1 MPVTLA
7 RFLQNLEALIL
18 DMDGV
23 LWQGDAPLPGM
34 PDLFAFLRERKIR
47 FLLVTNNSSLTP
59 ESYSQKIARM
69 GVKVSS
75 GEIITSASA
84 TGEYLKMNS
93 VPGERAFVIGGEGLK
108 RAIRDA
114 GLQVTPADDLQADYV
129 VCGMDRE
136 LTWAKLANAT
146 INLRRGA
153 RFIGTN
159 PDFTFPT
166 EQGIAHGNGAILAAL
181 AAASGKKPVVIGK
194 PFPFLFQESIRRLG
208 VPKTRVAVLGD
219 RLETDILG
227 AKRAGL
233 KSILVLTGVTD
244 RRNAR
249 KSPFPPTWIVK
260 DIPSL
265 LRSWPEPRKRF
276 RG

>member
-1 MPVTLA
+1 MPVSLSH
-7 RFLQNLEALIL
+7 FLKKLDALIL

-23 LWQGDAPLPGM
+23 LWQGDTPLPGM
-34 PDLFAFLRERKIR
+34 VDLFALLRERKIQ

-69 GVKVSS
+69 GVKVLPE
-75 GEIITSASA
+75 EILTSAEA
-84 TGEYLKMNS
+84 TGEYLKKTAN
-93 VPGERAFVIGGEGLK
+93 PGEKVFVIGEEGLK
-108 RAIRDA
+108 QAVQKA
-114 GLQVTPADDLQADYV
+114 GLQVVSVEDLQADYV
-129 VCGMDRE
+129 VCGMDRS

-159 PDFTFPT
+159 SDLTFPT

-181 AAASGKKPVVIGK
+181 TAASGKKPVIIGK
-194 PFPFLFQESIRRLG
+194 PFPLLFQQSLRRLA

-227 AKRAGL
+227 ARRAGL

-244 RRNAR
+244 RRKAR
-249 KSPFPPTWIVK
+249 ISPFPPTWIVQ
-260 DIPSL
+260 DIPSML
-265 LRSWPEPRKRF
+265 QVWL
-276 RG
+276 